1 MVSFR
6 GSLPAGTA
14 LMRRFLPGGLWRHRD
29 FRNLWAAE
37 TISVF
42 GSQFTGLAL
51 PLVAV
56 ILLDASPFAV
66 SALVVIEFLPFIL
79 LALPA
84 GVWVDRMRRKPILVS
99 ADLARAALLGSL
111 PLAYAF
117 DALTLPHVYAVGF
130 LVGVCT
136 VFFDVAYQSYLPSLV
151 ARDQLVEGNSK
162 LEISRSTAQLAGPG
176 AAGGIVSALSAPIA
190 ILLDAI
196 SFLLS
201 ALFLFS
207 IRKAET
213 LPERDETQARPSML
227 ADAREGLGFVLRNRY
242 LRAISICTGT
252 SNFFWS
258 MGGAIL
264 VVYAIRELEMSP
276 AALGLAFSLGN
287 AGPLLAAF
295 TTNKISGRLGVGP
308 TILWTSILFSAA
320 MLPVPL
326 ATQANPVPFLVVSA
340 VVGGFAAVA
349 YNITQVSFRQAICP
363 ERMQGRMN
371 AVIRFMVWGTMPVGA
386 LLGGSLGTWFGLRT
400 ALWVAAIGA
409 LFTFLPILLS
419 PVPKLREMPEPVE
432 EPLPSEAEAA
442 GGLLPAGA
450 GAAPPAAE

>member
-1 MVSFR
+1 
-6 GSLPAGTA
+6 
-14 LMRRFLPGGLWRHRD
+14 MRPRLPGGLLRHRD

-56 ILLDASPFAV
+56 ILLEASPFAV

-79 LALPA
+79 LAIPA
-84 GVWVDRMRRKPILVS
+84 GVWVDRMKRKPILVS
-99 ADLARAALLGSL
+99 ADLARAALLASL

-117 DALTLPHVYAVGF
+117 DALTLGHVYAVGF
-130 LVGVCT
+130 TVGVCT

-151 ARDQLVEGNSK
+151 DRQQLVEGNSK
-162 LEISRSTAQLAGPG
+162 LEISRSTSQLAGPG
-176 AAGGIVSALSAPIA
+176 AAGGIVSALGAPIA

-196 SFLLS
+196 SFFVS

-207 IRKAET
+207 IRKPEV
-213 LPERDETQARPSML
+213 LPERPADTARPSML
-227 ADAREGLGFVLRNRY
+227 ADAREGFGFVLRNRY

-252 SNFFWS
+252 SNLFWS

-264 VVYAIRELEMSP
+264 VVYAVRELEMSP

-287 AGPLLAAF
+287 VGPLLAAF

-308 TILWTSILFSAA
+308 TILWTSVVFSAS

-326 ATQANPVPFLVVSA
+326 ATKANPVPYLVVSA
-340 VVGGFAAVA
+340 ALGGFAAVA

-371 AVIRFMVWGTMPVGA
+371 AVIRFMVWGTMPLGA
-386 LLGGSLGTWFGLRT
+386 LLGGTLGTWFGLRT
-400 ALWVAAIGA
+400 ALWVAALGA

-419 PVPKLREMPEPVE
+419 PVRTLREMPEPVE
-432 EPLPSEAEAA
+432 EPLLSEIDAA
-442 GGLLPAGA
+442 GGLVSPTQSAVPTEG
-450 GAAPPAAE
+450 P

>member
-1 MVSFR
+1 
-6 GSLPAGTA
+6 
-14 LMRRFLPGGLWRHRD
+14 MRRLLPGGLWGHRD

-56 ILLDASPFAV
+56 LLLDASAFAV

-79 LALPA
+79 LAIPA
-84 GVWVDRMRRKPILVS
+84 GVWVDRMKRKPILVVG
-99 ADLARAALLGSL
+99 DLSRAVLLASL
-111 PLAYAF
+111 PLAYAL
-117 DALTLPHVYAVGF
+117 DALTLAHLYAVGF
-130 LVGVCT
+130 LVGVAT

-151 ARDQLVEGNSK
+151 NRDQLVEGNSK
-162 LEISRSTAQLAGPG
+162 LEISRSTSQLAGPG
-176 AAGGIVSALSAPIA
+176 AAGVIVSALGATVA

-207 IRKAET
+207 IRKTEA
-213 LPERDETQARPSML
+213 LPERPEHEARPSML

-242 LRAISICTGT
+242 LRAISICTAS

-264 VVYAIRELEMSP
+264 VVYAVRELEMSP
-276 AALGLAFSLGN
+276 AAIGLAFSLGN

-295 TTNKISGRLGVGP
+295 TTNKISSRLGIGR
-308 TILWTSILFSAA
+308 TILWSSVVFSAA

-326 ATQANPVPFLVVSA
+326 ATKANPVPFLVVSA
-340 VVGGFAAVA
+340 AVGGFAAVA

-386 LLGGSLGTWFGLRT
+386 LLGGTLGTWFGLRT
-400 ALWVAAIGA
+400 ALWVAAVGA
-409 LFTFLPILLS
+409 FFTFLPILLS
-419 PVPKLREMPEPVE
+419 PVRTLREVPEPVDE
-432 EPLPSEAEAA
+432 LLPSEAEAA

-450 GAAPPAAE
+450 GAAPPATE

>member
-1 MVSFR
+1 
-6 GSLPAGTA
+6 
-14 LMRRFLPGGLWRHRD
+14 MRRFLPGGLWRHRD
-29 FRNLWAAE
+29 FRRLWAAE

-42 GSQFTGLAL
+42 GSQFSGLAL

-56 ILLDASPFAV
+56 ILLEASPFAV

-79 LALPA
+79 FALPA
-84 GVWVDRMRRKPILVS
+84 GVWVDRMRRKPILVVG
-99 ADLARAALLGSL
+99 DLGRAVLLVTI

-117 DALTLPHVYAVGF
+117 DALTLGHLYAVGF

-151 ARDQLVEGNSK
+151 DRNQLVEGNSK
-162 LEISRSTAQLAGPG
+162 LEISRSTSQLAGPG
-176 AAGGIVSALSAPIA
+176 AAGSIVSALNAPVA

-196 SFLLS
+196 SFAVS
-201 ALFLFS
+201 ACFLFA
-207 IRKAET
+207 IRKPET
-213 LPERDETQARPSML
+213 LPERDADTPRPSMF
-227 ADAREGLGFVLRNRY
+227 ADAREGFGFVMRNPY
-242 LRAISICTGT
+242 LRAISACTAS

-264 VVYAIRELEMSP
+264 VVYAVRELEMSP

-295 TTNKISGRLGVGP
+295 TTNKISGRLGIGP
-308 TILWTSILFSAA
+308 TILWTSMVFSAA
-320 MLPVPL
+320 MLLVPL
-326 ATQANPVPFLVVSA
+326 ATKANPVPYLAVSA
-340 VVGGFAAVA
+340 AIGGFAAVA

-371 AVIRFMVWGTMPVGA
+371 AVIRFLVWGTMPIGA
-386 LLGGSLGTWFGLRT
+386 LLGGALGTWFGLRT

-409 LFTFLPILLS
+409 FFTFLPILFS
-419 PVPKLREMPEPVE
+419 PVRRLREMPEPVE
-432 EPLPSEAEAA
+432 EPLLTEVDAA
-442 GGLLPAGA
+442 GGVVSPTQA
-450 GAAPPAAE
+450 AAPADGP

>member
-1 MVSFR
+1 
-6 GSLPAGTA
+6 
-14 LMRRFLPGGLWRHRD
+14 MRPRLPGGLFRHRD

-56 ILLDASPFAV
+56 ILLEASPFAV

-79 LALPA
+79 LAIPA
-84 GVWVDRMRRKPILVS
+84 GVWVDRMKRKPILVS
-99 ADLARAALLGSL
+99 ADLARAALLVSL
-111 PLAYAF
+111 PIAYAF
-117 DALTLPHVYAVGF
+117 DALTLGHVYAVGF
-130 LVGVCT
+130 TVGVCT

-151 ARDQLVEGNSK
+151 DRQQLVEGNSK
-162 LEISRSTAQLAGPG
+162 LEISRSTSQLAGPG
-176 AAGGIVSALSAPIA
+176 AAGGIVSALGAPVA

-196 SFLLS
+196 SFFVS

-207 IRKAET
+207 IRKPEV
-213 LPERDETQARPSML
+213 LPERPADTARPSML
-227 ADAREGLGFVLRNRY
+227 ADAREGFGFVLRNRY

-252 SNFFWS
+252 SNLFWS

-264 VVYAIRELEMSP
+264 VVYAVRELEMSP

-287 AGPLLAAF
+287 VGPLLAAF

-308 TILWTSILFSAA
+308 TILWTSIVFSAS
-320 MLPVPL
+320 MLPIPL
-326 ATQANPVPFLVVSA
+326 ATKANPVPYLVVSA
-340 VVGGFAAVA
+340 VLGGFAAVA

-371 AVIRFMVWGTMPVGA
+371 AVIRFMVWGTMPLGA
-386 LLGGSLGTWFGLRT
+386 LLGGTLGTWFGLRT
-400 ALWVAAIGA
+400 ALWVAALGA

-419 PVPKLREMPEPVE
+419 PVRTLREMPEPVE
-432 EPLPSEAEAA
+432 EPLLSEIDAA
-442 GGLLPAGA
+442 GGLVSPTQSAVPTEG
-450 GAAPPAAE
+450 P